1 MVWVGAPYRL
11 GLHKR
16 LGMTGKVLGM
26 TKGPSPADGQG
37 REFSTKSRHSLIMDT
52 CLVTKLSPGDHDSA
66 TSGGG
71 PFLFSLSFE
80 KLTGIEVF

>member
-16 LGMTGKVLGM
+16 LGMTGKVSGM

-52 CLVTKLSPGDHDSA
+52 CLMTIQSPGDHDSA

-71 PFLFSLSFE
+71 PFLFSFSFE
-80 KLTGIEVF
+80 KMTGIEVF